1 MVSASVAA
9 AASSPTS
16 QLRRLSST
24 CPRSGGTGCA
34 NAGPPATSTSA
45 TATVTATPS
54 RARTYDPFS
63 APPSLCANRLG
74 WRGGHRPAE
83 PAHLHSR
90 GRRPHGL
97 PGGAPRPAWDVP
109 RPGSMGRALHRQPAT
124 KTAAMRHAKSKTSS
138 APRDDTRAEPGW
150 SGSRKIRVE
159 YFAALANIRVAGAN
173 TPRKR
178 QPRPT
183 CWPGVPCP
191 VASAGAGHNHPH
203 QAKHPAACLL
213 AHPSSVFDDLEAK
226 FRYLITGPKP
236 LALHGRTI
244 GHGTPKRPIPLQEL
258 RDLLTE
264 YENWPLH
271 DAVMRELLRR
281 RDAQAI
287 LGLPPTANR
296 KALHPAWQHPGAAH
310 TQPPEPWHDPAFVL
324 QSAVR
329 AGALRPDEADLLTAT
344 QLHGRTLRELAADT
358 AIPYS
363 TLRQRHLR
371 ARRRLREFLDAEN
384 GSLYHP

>member
-1 MVSASVAA
+1 
-9 AASSPTS
+9 
-16 QLRRLSST
+16 
-24 CPRSGGTGCA
+24 
-34 NAGPPATSTSA
+34 
-45 TATVTATPS
+45 
-54 RARTYDPFS
+54 
-63 APPSLCANRLG
+63 
-74 WRGGHRPAE
+74 
-83 PAHLHSR
+83 
-90 GRRPHGL
+90 
-97 PGGAPRPAWDVP
+97 
-109 RPGSMGRALHRQPAT
+109 MG
-124 KTAAMRHAKSKTSS
+124 
-138 APRDDTRAEPGW
+138 
-150 SGSRKIRVE
+150 
-159 YFAALANIRVAGAN
+159 
-173 TPRKR
+173 
-178 QPRPT
+178 
-183 CWPGVPCP
+183 
-191 VASAGAGHNHPH
+191 
-203 QAKHPAACLL
+203 
-213 AHPSSVFDDLEAK
+213 HPSSVFDDLEAK

-271 DAVMRELLRR
+271 DAVMRELLRRANAPGGEPWMVAIAWMLLPALRKASGELARGFPGDPADLDAEILAGLVTAVRTFGPCGPRIAWHLVDKAHVHARRLRR